1 VKRLHALQYLRA
13 IAALIVVYSHAAI
26 QIGEWEALLPYTG
39 AYGVDI
45 FFVISGF
52 IMVYITKPTDTPVN
66 FLVNRARRVVPL
78 YWFFTLLMGVIL
90 FTLPSLFKTGEFSW
104 LALLQSLFFIPHY
117 SLQNPEFVWPIVAPG
132 WSLNYEMYFYLLFAI
147 SLGFAQ
153 KFRVAFIAAA
163 ITLIWAIFNITG
175 STAAI
180 PRFVADPTV
189 FEFIAGML
197 LALAWKR
204 GFELSNATAWVLF
217 LAGFALAT
225 LAPESVQ
232 KTPDTIQH
240 WLGISI
246 PSTMIVAGCL
256 FIKVPV
262 SKFGLM
268 LGDASYAIYLS
279 HIFVLGA
286 LRAMVPSD
294 AAATASNAWLFVTAS
309 VVASTIVGVIAHFL
323 IDNWLLREERLSVFK
338 NNPSDDTA
346 SEANEARR

>member
-26 QIGEWEALLPYTG
+26 QIAEWKPLLPYTG

-66 FLVNRARRVVPL
+66 FLVNRVRRVVPL

-90 FTLPSLFKTGEFSW
+90 FAMPGLFKTGEFSW
-104 LALLQSLFFIPHY
+104 AALLQSLFFIPHY
-117 SLQNPEFVWPIVAPG
+117 SLQNPDFVWPIVAPG
-132 WSLNYEMYFYLLFAI
+132 WSLNYEMYFYILFAL

-153 KFRVAFIAAA
+153 QFRVAFIAAA
-163 ITLIWAIFNITG
+163 ITLIWAFFNITG

-189 FEFIAGML
+189 FEFIAGMF

-204 GFELSNATAWVLF
+204 GFVLSNLTGWGLF

-225 LAPESVQ
+225 IAPE
-232 KTPDTIQH
+232 TMHH
-240 WLGISI
+240 WLRISI
-246 PSTMIVAGCL
+246 PSTMIVVGCL
-256 FIKVPV
+256 FIQVPV
-262 SKFGLM
+262 RKFGLL

-279 HIFVLGA
+279 HIFVLGG
-286 LRAMVPSD
+286 LRVLVPD
-294 AAATASNAWLFVTAS
+294 GAAATATNAWLFVMAC
-309 VVASTIVGVIAHFL
+309 VVASTLVGIVVHFA
-323 IDNWLLREERLSVFK
+323 IDNWLLREERLQLFK
-338 NNPSDDTA
+338 STKANNA
-346 SEANEARR
+346 AAEAGEAPR